1 MHGKDENIKFYGLY
15 CQLYV
20 DSWPFLCYLSPYF
33 GFWKPI
39 AILKQD
45 HYFPFIIYCFG
56 LEHTQQDGILLKFCK
71 VQVNKPPYFRL

>member
-33 GFWKPI
+33 GF
-39 AILKQD
+39 
-45 HYFPFIIYCFG
+45 
-56 LEHTQQDGILLKFCK
+56 
-71 VQVNKPPYFRL
+71 